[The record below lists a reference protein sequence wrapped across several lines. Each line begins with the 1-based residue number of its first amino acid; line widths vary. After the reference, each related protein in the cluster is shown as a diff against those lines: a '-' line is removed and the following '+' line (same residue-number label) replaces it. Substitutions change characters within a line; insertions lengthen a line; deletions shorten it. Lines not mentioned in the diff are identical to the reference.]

1 MYRTYRPA
9 EEETYYWRIAQFLFP
24 FYTLIPTGRLGVQI
38 LVRAWVPLDDY
49 HTMFWSISAPNTR
62 PEAGLRRSSKNGQP
76 FAGIAGGPQFLPNTI
91 DWLGR

>member
-38 LVRAWVPLDDY
+38 LVRAWVPVDDY

-62 PEAGLRRSSKNGQP
+62 PEPGLRRSSKNGQP